1 MSGAG
6 ASGSR
11 ASGAAAPGPGCVFCA
26 ALAEAGETSPPR
38 PSLIVARADTCFVI
52 VNLYPYN
59 NGHVMVVP
67 NRHIASLAEASAAEL
82 GEMMTMAQRAEI
94 ALTEAYRPHG
104 LNLGINLGRPAGAG
118 IPGHLHLHVV
128 PRWDGDT
135 NFMTVVGSTR
145 VVPETPPRTLERL
158 VPIFERLAARARRP
172 APQGSAP

>member
-1 MSGAG
+1 MERLWSPW
-6 ASGSR
+6 R
-11 ASGAAAPGPGCVFCA
+11 LDYVSGAAGGAAGGGCVFCA
-26 ALAEAGETSPPR
+26 ALDRAGGGPPGD
-38 PSLIVARADTCFVI
+38 PPPIVARGDTCFVI
-52 VNLYPYN
+52 LNLYPYN

-82 GEMMTMAQRAEI
+82 AELMTMAQRAEA

-135 NFMTVVGSTR
+135 NFMTVVGATR

-158 VPIFERLAARARRP
+158 VPIFERLA
-172 APQGSAP
+172 GGG

>member
-1 MSGAG
+1 MERLWSPWRLDYV
-6 ASGSR
+6 SGST
-11 ASGAAAPGPGCVFCA
+11 GAAGGGCVFC
-26 ALAEAGETSPPR
+26 EAFEAVGEAPPAG
-38 PSLIVARADTCFVI
+38 PPIVARADTCFVI

-67 NRHIASLAEASAAEL
+67 NRHIASLAEASGAEL
-82 GEMMTMAQRAEI
+82 GELMTMAQRAEI

-104 LNLGINLGRPAGAG
+104 LNVGINLGRPAGAG

-135 NFMTVVGSTR
+135 NFMTVVGATR

-158 VPIFERLAARARRP
+158 VPIFERLAARA
-172 APQGSAP
+172 